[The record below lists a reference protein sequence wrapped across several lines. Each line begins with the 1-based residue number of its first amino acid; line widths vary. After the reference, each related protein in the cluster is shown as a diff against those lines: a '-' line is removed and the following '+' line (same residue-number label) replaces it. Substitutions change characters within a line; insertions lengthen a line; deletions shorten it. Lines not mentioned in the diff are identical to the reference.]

1 MIAFFCQDRK
11 EIEERTKKIKVE
23 DPIIDLLVGWM
34 VSARKGK
41 LEKILHEKERKKEKE
56 KKKEKKSCSLLK
68 PPSKHTTKLLN
79 TNPFTLNLTTGL
91 ILLIRGHLDDSTLN
105 LPVTNLLD
113 KLHQRLLVAEIQ
125 PLLQNLSANLPESLA
140 DLDGDTDAHELLE
153 PGHVG
158 DQIRVQIVRVQSRPE
173 LGVLGGLEEGGK
185 TGEFLDG
192 FDKVGGLGGGLV
204 FGVGGGEGL
213 GVCGEEGEAEREG
226 RGGEDGESLGED
238 VGDDLRLEEVR
249 VELVAVQCR
258 MS

>member
-1 MIAFFCQDRK
+1 
-11 EIEERTKKIKVE
+11 
-23 DPIIDLLVGWM
+23 M
-34 VSARKGK
+34 VSARK
-41 LEKILHEKERKKEKE
+41 EKFYT
-56 KKKEKKSCSLLK
+56 KKKKRNEKKKSCSLLK

-79 TNPFTLNLTTGL
+79 TNPFTLNLATGL

-153 PGHVG
+153 PGHIS

-173 LGVLGGLEEGGK
+173 LGVLGGLEEGGE

-192 FDKVGGLGGGLV
+192 FDEVGGLGGGLV
-204 FGVGGGEGL
+204 FSVGGREGL